1 MKKLPKKLKIGGHVF
16 SIDES
21 KELESSHG
29 QTVYSKNLIEI
40 DSILVQDQK
49 EAVLLHEIFHC
60 MNVCFHEKELGHMLL
75 ASLSEQL
82 YQVLKDNKLH
92 F

>member
-1 MKKLPKKLKIGGHVF
+1 MKKLPKKLKIGGHIF

-21 KELESSHG
+21 KELEG
-29 QTVYSKNLIEI
+29 ANGKTFYSKNLIEI
-40 DSILVQDQK
+40 DKTLVQDQK
-49 EAVLLHEIFHC
+49 ESTLLHEIFHC
-60 MNVCFHEKELGHMLL
+60 MNACFDEKELGHMLL
-75 ASLSEQL
+75 DSLSEQL